1 MHFLVPIV
9 KGIEP
14 SENWLRQVFF
24 LSEGEYEA
32 LALMVRGLKQND
44 PMYAYVL
51 ISACVCVRVHDREV
65 QPPDGAGTDGRAEPT
80 LEK

>member
-1 MHFLVPIV
+1 MHFLVPTV

-32 LALMVRGLKQND
+32 FALMVRGLKQND
-44 PMYAYVL
+44 PMYAYVFVR
-51 ISACVCVRVHDREV
+51 VCVYAFVYVTARSSLWMGPV
-65 QPPDGAGTDGRAEPT
+65 QTAGQSQP
-80 LEK
+80 